1 MNNQA
6 EFLAGTDPNSA
17 ASALQIISVVPQGS
31 SDVLVTWTTAG
42 GYTNAVQ
49 ATGGDPNSGFNTNFT
64 DISSAI
70 VISGSGNVTTNYV
83 DGGGLTNG
91 PSRYY
96 RVRLVP

>member
-31 SDVLVTWTTAG
+31 NDVLITWSTAG

-49 ATGGDPNSGFNTNFT
+49 AATGDPSNGFSTNFT
-64 DISSAI
+64 DVSGPI

-96 RVRLVP
+96 RVRLAP